1 MPVLF
6 AAALSEL
13 PEGRMLGLTIGGR
26 EVLLVHHLGEIRAL
40 DGLCPHRNGPLHQG
54 NFCDGRIVCP
64 WHAWE
69 FDAVTGEYD
78 FNPEIRLTT
87 YPVEV
92 RGEEIFVELP

>member
-6 AAALSEL
+6 AAPMSDL
-13 PEGRMLGLTIGGR
+13 PEGQMLGLTLDSR
-26 EVLLVHHLGEIRAL
+26 EVLLVHHQGEIRAL
-40 DGLCPHRNGPLHQG
+40 GGLCPHRNGPLHQG

-69 FDAVTGEYD
+69 FDCTTGEYD
-78 FNPEIRLTT
+78 YNPEIRLAT

-92 RGEEIFVELP
+92 LDGRIYVVLP